1 MIDRNADTPE
11 DKRIRFRIGV
21 NLGDVIVEQNDLFG
35 DVNLAARLEALAE
48 PGGICISRMVRDE
61 IRTEA
66 GPRPKLQ
73 QVTVIAGEDTRRG
86 VYVGAPTK
94 ISFNVSTSEAYP
106 RWGSRFGAD
115 SHPGSNAA

>member
-48 PGGICISRMVRDE
+48 PAASASLGWFVMRSEPKRD
-61 IRTEA
+61 
-66 GPRPKLQ
+66 PDQNCSK
-73 QVTVIAGEDTRRG
+73 
-86 VYVGAPTK
+86 
-94 ISFNVSTSEAYP
+94 
-106 RWGSRFGAD
+106 
-115 SHPGSNAA
+115 